1 MELLPYSFKLEYVP
15 RSKLFIADLLS
26 RNIIQ
31 RPSSDDKDMTEVV
44 HTVQIVPELVEHNKK
59 N

>member
-1 MELLPYSFKLEYVP
+1 MKLLLYSFKLEYVP

-31 RPSSDDKDMTEVV
+31 RPSNNNKDMTEIV
-44 HTVQIVPELVEHNKK
+44 HTVQIVKHNKK